1 MMISNT
7 TDNTVSHKR
16 QQIGKLGYFDPKMVQ
31 ISPKYHNSSKNE
43 SKVHVNLCKPYIIW
57 ILRVIRTF

>member
-1 MMISNT
+1 MMISST

-31 ISPKYHNSSKNE
+31 ISPK
-43 SKVHVNLCKPYIIW
+43 
-57 ILRVIRTF
+57 